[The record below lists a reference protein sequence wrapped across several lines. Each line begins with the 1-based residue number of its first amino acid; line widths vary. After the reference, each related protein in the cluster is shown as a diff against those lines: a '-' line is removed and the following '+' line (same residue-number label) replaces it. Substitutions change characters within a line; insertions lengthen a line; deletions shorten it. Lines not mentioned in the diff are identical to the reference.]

1 MGKYYAC
8 KNVVKALEL
17 HIQDVSNDRYLE
29 TLMNEDTQLIQEDIP
44 MVLKY
49 LFNTY
54 NVVPIKEIKEQN
66 NKI

>member
-1 MGKYYAC
+1 
-8 KNVVKALEL
+8 
-17 HIQDVSNDRYLE
+17 
-29 TLMNEDTQLIQEDIP
+29 MNEDTQLIQEDIP